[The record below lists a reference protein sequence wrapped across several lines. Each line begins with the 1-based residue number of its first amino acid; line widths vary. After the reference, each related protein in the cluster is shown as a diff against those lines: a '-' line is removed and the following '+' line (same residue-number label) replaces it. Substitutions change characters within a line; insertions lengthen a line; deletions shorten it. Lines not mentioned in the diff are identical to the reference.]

1 MQTFD
6 NIAVN
11 EISKLHPVPNNN
23 QDILRWKPANNGT
36 CTTKAIYNH
45 LASNQII
52 NLPSQ
57 GSRSINSHTNQ
68 ILKRAW
74 KMKNLPPIIKTF
86 AWRLI
91 EEPYRLLNKLQGT
104 LPNLTSIVLHVE
116 KSKMMLIFSSN
127 VTYPEQYGFLLLLLL
142 LPLISPMNMMGFS

>member
-91 EEPYRLLNKLQGT
+91 RRA
-104 LPNLTSIVLHVE
+104 LPTAERASRYSTQPDFNCAACGNIENDAHLFFQCH
-116 KSKMMLIFSSN
+116 
-127 VTYPEQYGFLLLLLL
+127 
-142 LPLISPMNMMGFS
+142 LP